1 MDLLTP
7 GIGLIFWQ
15 LVGFLA
21 LLFILGKFAWRP
33 ITDALR
39 SREESIENALAA
51 AERAKAEMASLKSEN
66 EKLLQEA
73 RLERDKVLK
82 EASDTAKRMIDESRE
97 EAKRQG
103 DKMIEDAKAVIQTEK
118 QAALADVK
126 LQVANLSLQIAE
138 KLLRK
143 NLSTDK
149 QQKEL
154 VTDFVEDL
162 NVN

>member
-15 LVGFLA
+15 LIGFLA

-51 AERAKAEMASLKSEN
+51 AERAKDEMASLKSEN
-66 EKLLQEA
+66 EKLIQEA

-126 LQVANLSLQIAE
+126 LQVATLSLQIAE

-143 NLSTDK
+143 NLSTDN

-154 VTDFVEDL
+154 VADFVKDL

>member
-39 SREESIENALAA
+39 SREESIDNALAS
-51 AERAKAEMASLKSEN
+51 AERAKNEMTSLKAEN
-66 EKLLQEA
+66 EKLLQDA
-73 RLERDKVLK
+73 RLERDKLLK
-82 EASDTAKRMIDESRE
+82 EASDTSKRIIEMSRE

-126 LQVANLSLQIAE
+126 AQVATLSVQIAE

-143 NLSTDK
+143 NLATDT
-149 QQKEL
+149 QQKAL
-154 VTDFVEDL
+154 VSDFVKDL

>member
-51 AERAKAEMASLKSEN
+51 AERAKVEMNALKSEN
-66 EKLLQEA
+66 EKLIQEA
-73 RLERDKVLK
+73 RLERDKLLK
-82 EASDTAKRMIDESRE
+82 EASETSKRMIEESRE

-103 DKMIEDAKAVIQTEK
+103 DKMIEDAKAVIETEK

-126 LQVANLSLQIAE
+126 LQVATLSVQIAE
-138 KLLRK
+138 KLLRR
-143 NLSTDK
+143 NLADDK
-149 QQKEL
+149 EQKAL
-154 VTDFVEDL
+154 VSDLVKDL
-162 NVN
+162 NAN

>member
-15 LVGFLA
+15 LIGFLA

-33 ITDALR
+33 ITDALK
-39 SREESIENALAA
+39 SREESIESALAA
-51 AERAKAEMASLKSEN
+51 AERAKAEMSALKSEN
-66 EKLLQEA
+66 EKLIQEA
-73 RLERDKVLK
+73 RLERDKLLK
-82 EASDTAKRMIDESRE
+82 EASDTSKRLIDESRE

-103 DKMIEDAKAVIQTEK
+103 DKMIEDARAVIETEK

-126 LQVANLSLQIAE
+126 MQVATLSVQIAE

-143 NLSTDK
+143 NLANDRE
-149 QQKEL
+149 QKAL
-154 VTDFVEDL
+154 VADFVKDL
-162 NVN
+162 SAN

>member
-15 LVGFLA
+15 LVGFIS
-21 LLFILGKFAWRP
+21 LLCILGKFAWRP

-51 AERAKAEMASLKSEN
+51 AERAKVEMNALKSEN
-66 EKLLQEA
+66 EKLIQEA
-73 RLERDKVLK
+73 RLERDKLLK
-82 EASDTAKRMIDESRE
+82 EASETSKRMIEESRE

-103 DKMIEDAKAVIQTEK
+103 DKMIEDAKAVIETEK

-126 LQVANLSLQIAE
+126 LQVATLSVQIAE
-138 KLLRK
+138 KLLRR
-143 NLSTDK
+143 NLADDK
-149 QQKEL
+149 EQKAL
-154 VTDFVEDL
+154 VSDLVKDL
-162 NVN
+162 NAN